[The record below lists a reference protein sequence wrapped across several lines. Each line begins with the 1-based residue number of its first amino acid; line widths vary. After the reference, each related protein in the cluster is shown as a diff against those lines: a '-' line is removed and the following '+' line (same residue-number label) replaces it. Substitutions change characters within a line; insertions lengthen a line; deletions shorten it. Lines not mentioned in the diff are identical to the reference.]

1 MCELVF
7 YGTPFPKLAEIYS
20 AFKES
25 ETLLSGVLSGPG
37 EWLALIAMPLVVLMS
52 RSIDVKLA
60 PLVCRKLF

>member
-7 YGTPFPKLAEIYS
+7 YGRSFPQLAEIYS

-25 ETLLSGVLSGPG
+25 ESLLPEVLSGPG
-37 EWLALIAMPLVVLMS
+37 EWWALIAMPLVVLMS